1 MGGALAARIVRPGS
15 ASVAT
20 AVRNH
25 CNSFRTVLCGHL
37 DSVILLFW
45 LRVSF
50 AGKMPLPAE
59 GAFVALSRVAGEEV
73 ENANTDA
80 ELRRVLISWGRV
92 VHELQAVYGLG
103 TRLSLLLAE
112 VVVAK
117 AQRRLRRT
125 TSDGEL

>member
-1 MGGALAARIVRPGS
+1 
-15 ASVAT
+15 
-20 AVRNH
+20 
-25 CNSFRTVLCGHL
+25 
-37 DSVILLFW
+37 
-45 LRVSF
+45 
-50 AGKMPLPAE
+50 MPLPAE

-92 VHELQAVYGLG
+92 VHELQAVSGLG

>member
-1 MGGALAARIVRPGS
+1 
-15 ASVAT
+15 
-20 AVRNH
+20 
-25 CNSFRTVLCGHL
+25 
-37 DSVILLFW
+37 
-45 LRVSF
+45 
-50 AGKMPLPAE
+50 MPLPAE
-59 GAFVALSRVAGEEV
+59 AAFVALGWLAGEEV
-73 ENANTDA
+73 ESANTDA

-92 VHELQAVYGLG
+92 VHELQAVSGLG